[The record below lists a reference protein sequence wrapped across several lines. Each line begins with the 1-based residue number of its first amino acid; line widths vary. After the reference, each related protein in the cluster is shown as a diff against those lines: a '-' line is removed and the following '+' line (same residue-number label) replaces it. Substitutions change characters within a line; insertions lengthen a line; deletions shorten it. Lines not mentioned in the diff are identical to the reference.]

1 MDSFFFKGGVSLD
14 IWRESRWLLCVIA
27 AGAGFTDL
35 RDGKV
40 YNWWLLWGALAGCW
54 IRGTAFFPGAFL
66 FLVPAL
72 VLFRFRMMGAGD
84 GKFMA
89 VIGGW
94 MGIGDGCRTVC
105 LGLMIAVVYS
115 LCRLRRGR
123 GLRARLTYFLHIS
136 CTYSVQK
143 RREPTKI
150 CPWMGSTIRS
160 LWRHAW
166 RPESGRPCLF
176 SAYRDPDGE

>member
-94 MGIGDGCRTVC
+94 MGIGGGCRTVC

-123 GLRARLTYFLHIS
+123 GLRARLTYFFAYLMHIF
-136 CTYSVQK
+136 
-143 RREPTKI
+143 RTKEA
-150 CPWMGSTIRS
+150 RAYEDLS
-160 LWRHAW
+160 LDGQYHKIPLAA
-166 RPESGRPCLF
+166 CLAAGVWAAMLVF
-176 SAYRDPDGE
+176 GI